1 MLSDIEIAQKV
12 RLKPIET
19 IAQRAGLKTGEYEIW
34 GGHKA
39 KVKLEAMG
47 RIKDLEKGKMILVT
61 TTSPTRAGE
70 GKTTMTIGLAQ
81 ALARRGDKAMLGIR
95 EPSMGPVFG
104 IKGGAAGGGYS
115 QVLPM
120 EEINLHFTGD
130 MHALSA
136 AHNLLSAVINNHMH
150 HANPKCIEP
159 RRVYWNRVMDMNDRA
174 LRNMVVGLGGTKSGM
189 PQEDSFDIT
198 AASEIMAILCLSR
211 DLEDLKSRLS
221 RIVVAEDRER
231 NFISAGD
238 MKVVGA
244 MTLLLKEA
252 IKPNLVQTIEGVP
265 AFVHGGPFANIAHG
279 TSSYISTLMG
289 LHLSDYFV
297 TEAGFGADLGAEK
310 FFDIF
315 CRKTELVP
323 SAVVMVSTVRSLKM
337 NGGVPGDRL
346 DGENQ
351 EALESGIE
359 NLKRHL
365 SIIDLYGI
373 PAVVAVNRFSG
384 DTESEIDL
392 ILRTCRE
399 MGVPAAVSD
408 HYEKGGEGALEVA
421 DLVKKSIEERPPR
434 FKLLYEDDI
443 PIEEKIET
451 VCRKVYGAG
460 KVDYSLL
467 AKKKIRKFT
476 EEGYSNLP
484 VCMAK
489 TQYSFSDDK
498 NKLGAPEG
506 FEMTVSD
513 VRLSAGAGFLIPLMG
528 DVNTMPGLPGKP
540 AAEGMDVID
549 GKARGLF

>member
-1 MLSDIEIAQKV
+1 MLTDIEIAQRAK
-12 RLKPIET
+12 LQPIEA
-19 IAQRAGLKTGEYEIW
+19 IAQRAGLKVGEYERW

-39 KVKLEAMG
+39 KVKLEVMN
-47 RIKDLEKGKMILVT
+47 RLKNNEKGNLILVT

-81 ALARRGDKAMLGIR
+81 ALAKQGHRAMLGIR

-130 MHALSA
+130 MHAITA
-136 AHNLLSAVINNHMH
+136 AHNLLAAVINNHMH
-150 HANPKCIEP
+150 HGNLMCLEP
-159 RRVYWNRVMDMNDRA
+159 RRIYWNRIMDMNDRA

-211 DLEDLKSRLS
+211 DLKDLKKKISE
-221 RIVVAEDRER
+221 IVIAEDRDG
-231 NFISAGD
+231 NFIKAED

-244 MTLLLKEA
+244 MSLLLKEA

-279 TSSYISTLMG
+279 TSSYISTLLG

-297 TEAGFGADLGAEK
+297 TEAGFGSDLGAEK

-337 NGGVPGDRL
+337 NGGMDRENL
-346 DGENQ
+346 DEENL
-351 EALESGIE
+351 EALKRGID
-359 NLKRHL
+359 NLRRHL
-365 SIIDLYGI
+365 SIIDLYGV
-373 PAVVAVNRFSG
+373 PSVVAINRFG
-384 DTESEIDL
+384 TDTQNEIDL
-392 ILRTCRE
+392 LIESCEELN
-399 MGVPAAVSD
+399 VPVAVSD
-408 HYEKGGEGALEVA
+408 HYEKGGEGALQVA
-421 DLVKKSIEERPPR
+421 DLVIKTIRERPCR
-434 FKLLYEDDI
+434 FKLLYDDGLS
-443 PIEEKIET
+443 IEEKIER
-451 VCRKVYGAG
+451 VCRKVYGSG
-460 KVDYSLL
+460 KVDFSLD
-467 AKKKIRKFT
+467 AKKNIRIFSEK
-476 EEGYSNLP
+476 GYSELP

-498 NKLGAPEG
+498 NLLGAPED

-513 VRLSAGAGFLIPLMG
+513 VRLSAGAGFLIPYMG
-528 DVNTMPGLPGKP
+528 DINTMPGLPKKP
-540 AAEGMDVID
+540 AAEGMDIAD
-549 GKARGLF
+549 GKVTGLF